1 MHLIK
6 GMTVETAMRYI
17 KVRKEIE
24 IIIDRIHTLG
34 DLISMDKDTAL
45 IGQRIKSDAI
55 LILRCLD
62 ICFIHITPEDLKEL
76 DISRYK

>member
-6 GMTVETAMRYI
+6 GMTVETAKRYV

-24 IIIDRIHTLG
+24 IIIDRIHTFGELV
-34 DLISMDKDTAL
+34 SMDKDTAL
-45 IGQRIKSDAI
+45 IGQRIESDAI

-62 ICFIHITPEDLKEL
+62 ICFIHFTPEDLKEL
-76 DISRYK
+76 DISR